1 MDGWAGLHTSSYA
14 CVRTGG
20 PNAYAGAVTVGGGP
34 AMADDSGRAGDE
46 VRAAPTAYAVPA
58 GGRRR
63 RLVVAAA
70 VWATLAVA
78 AWWWASGNEDGVAG
92 AMADLLGTAQT
103 PAGAFGVLLAA
114 FALRPLT
121 LLPSTVLTAFAGF
134 LLGPTLG
141 LALAAIAVTLTSL
154 LPYGAAR
161 VMRGRAVRPPRAGWR
176 TDLARRPFAAVLGAR
191 LMMLPGD
198 LVNAAAG
205 VLRVPLLPFV
215 GATLLGG
222 MPGLLVGVLAGASL
236 RGSRFE
242 PDALQFDPRLLVAAA
257 VVLLVSLGLATI
269 VRRRSGAAATTAAA
283 LADTTA
289 VPGDP
294 GGDAGA

>member
-1 MDGWAGLHTSSYA
+1 MVDES
-14 CVRTGG
+14 G
-20 PNAYAGAVTVGGGP
+20 PP
-34 AMADDSGRAGDE
+34 GDE
-46 VRAAPTAYAVPA
+46 PRAAPEASTPVE
-58 GGRRR
+58 GRRR
-63 RLVVAAA
+63 RRVVVAAA
-70 VWATLAVA
+70 VWAALAVA

-92 AMADLLGTAQT
+92 AMSDLLGAAET
-103 PAGAFGVLLAA
+103 PAGAFGLLLAA
-114 FALRPLT
+114 FAVRPLT

-134 LLGPTLG
+134 LLGPALG
-141 LALAAIAVTLTSL
+141 LALATVAVTLTSL

-176 TDLARRPFAAVLGAR
+176 SELARRPFAAILGAR

-222 MPGLLVGVLAGASL
+222 APGLLVGVLAGASL

-242 PDALQFDPRLLVAAA
+242 PDALQFDARLLVAAA
-257 VVLLVSLGLATI
+257 VVLLVSLGLAAI
-269 VRRRSGAAATTAAA
+269 VRRRSGAAGVVAGAAA
-283 LADTTA
+283 GVRDDGRDEGRDA
-289 VPGDP
+289 GR
-294 GGDAGA
+294 DAGA

>member
-1 MDGWAGLHTSSYA
+1 M
-14 CVRTGG
+14 
-20 PNAYAGAVTVGGGP
+20 
-34 AMADDSGRAGDE
+34 
-46 VRAAPTAYAVPA
+46 

-63 RLVVAAA
+63 RRVAAAAA
-70 VWATLAVA
+70 VWAALAVA

-114 FALRPLT
+114 FAVRPLT

-134 LLGPTLG
+134 LLGPVLG
-141 LALAAIAVTLTSL
+141 LVVAAVAVTLTSL
-154 LPYGAAR
+154 LPYGVAR
-161 VMRGRAVRPPRAGWR
+161 VMRGRALRPPRSGWR
-176 TDLARRPFAAVLGAR
+176 SDLARRPFAAVLGAR

-222 MPGLLVGVLAGASL
+222 APGLLVGVLAGASL

-242 PDALQFDPRLLVAAA
+242 PDALQFEPRLLVAAA
-257 VVLLVSLGLATI
+257 VVLLVSLGLAAI
-269 VRRRSGAAATTAAA
+269 VRRRTGVVAAAG
-283 LADTTA
+283 ADGSTA
-289 VPGDP
+289 VVGDL
-294 GGDAGA
+294 GGDGGA

>member
-1 MDGWAGLHTSSYA
+1 
-14 CVRTGG
+14 
-20 PNAYAGAVTVGGGP
+20 
-34 AMADDSGRAGDE
+34 MADDSGRAGDE